1 MSLYSPEQWSPRK
14 LAGQRLMIGFEGP
27 VCDERIRSLIAR
39 IFPAGVVLF
48 STNVRNPEQLIRLNR
63 DLQSSAKEAG
73 LPPLIIAMDQEGG
86 NVARLREPD
95 FREFAPISELKST
108 EEAREHARCMAVE
121 LKALGITMNL
131 APVLDVADKDTSIM
145 KKRAFTG
152 DARAVTDMGLAMIS
166 AYRQEGIHSVAKHF
180 PGIGRTILD
189 SHHVL
194 PRLDAEKSL
203 LAVNDFL
210 PFGAAIKADVDGIM
224 VSHILYGK
232 LDPEWPASL
241 SSIISRDLLRN
252 EMGYEGV
259 VMTDDLDMKAIRLP
273 MEKVME
279 RMVLAEIDL
288 GLICHEG
295 PAIDEAFST
304 LLFMAEKEENKASF
318 IQSAKRILRIK
329 KNRK

>member
-1 MSLYSPEQWSPRK
+1 MSLYSPEEWSSRK

-39 IFPAGVVLF
+39 ILPAGVVLF
-48 STNVRNPEQLIRLNR
+48 STNVRNPEQVIRLNR
-63 DLQSSAKEAG
+63 DLQSAAKEAG

-86 NVARLREPD
+86 SVARLREPN
-95 FREFAPISELKST
+95 FKEFPPISELKNT

-145 KKRAFTG
+145 KKRAFSG
-152 DARAVTDMGLAMIS
+152 DAQAVTNMGLAMI
-166 AYRQEGIHSVAKHF
+166 AACRQEGIHAVAKHF
-180 PGIGRTILD
+180 PGIGRTVLD

-194 PRLDAEKSL
+194 PVLDAKKSL
-203 LAVNDFL
+203 LAISDFL
-210 PFGAAIKADVDGIM
+210 PFGAAIKAGVDGVMI
-224 VSHILYGK
+224 SHILYEK

-241 SSIISRDLLRN
+241 STIISRDLLRK

-273 MEKVME
+273 MEKAME
-279 RMVLAEIDL
+279 RMVLADIDL

-295 PAIDEAFST
+295 PAIDEAFNT
-304 LLFMAEKEENKASF
+304 LVHMAEKEENKAPF
-318 IQSAKRILRIK
+318 IRSAKRVLRVK
-329 KNRK
+329 SSLS